1 MLWNS
6 AGSLSKFARLT
17 LRLHRATALP
27 LVQWPKAPC
36 SGQAFALKSSSVYT
50 DPRKDFSLPNPS
62 WKKELMAHYNKFME
76 LTKSGSWE
84 RIPSYNVTVL
94 HISDTEPTEVRSTRL
109 YTRNLDIE
117 GTGLEYAMFLNREE
131 KKVVGLFQI
140 GPYLEGPPSF
150 MHGGCIATVIDV
162 VTGTCAVF
170 TVGKVL
176 TANLNINYRKPI
188 PLGSVIVVEGK
199 VEKIEGKKIFLSSQ
213 VRSADDTILHNEA
226 SALFILLDWKAGQD
240 SPLALEH

>member
-140 GPYLEGPPSF
+140 GPYLEGPPS
-150 MHGGCIATVIDV
+150 
-162 VTGTCAVF
+162 
-170 TVGKVL
+170 
-176 TANLNINYRKPI
+176 PI